1 MARACCK
8 LLQQA
13 LLYVSQAADLPQENV
28 VTYADTPH
36 ISTCHCEERSNGTI
50 RIPAEVHNTIVVLQ
64 AKW

>member
-28 VTYADTPH
+28 VTYADTP
-36 ISTCHCEERSNGTI
+36 STCHCEERSDGTI